1 MTSSRASIGFGEF
14 VTLTAVLMA
23 IQAIAIDAMLPA
35 LPAISQEMLTPGDN
49 RVQWVVTAYVLGM
62 GAGQLIWGSLS
73 DRFGRR
79 PVLICGLTV
88 YGIAA
93 LACALTRNFE
103 MLLVARLVNG
113 LAAACSVV
121 VRSVIRDMYSGRS
134 MARVMSLT
142 FIVFMV
148 IPILAPT
155 LGQGILMLW
164 PWRAIFVL
172 FCVFSTV
179 AMIWAMYRLPET
191 LPVERRQ
198 TLSARHLVA
207 AAGIALGNR
216 ISLGYTLGVAV
227 TFGSVLAYV
236 AMAPQIFGSV
246 FGHLSWL
253 PAMFAV
259 SALAM
264 SLASYLNSRLVEHL
278 GMRFISHSALIAS
291 IAIALLH
298 FLVVFEGYERLWTF
312 VLFQALAMG
321 GFGLMTSNFGAM
333 AMEPVGAV
341 AGAGASLQGF
351 VTTSGAAIIGAAIG
365 KAFDN
370 STLPYTIGV
379 LSCGVACLVFVL
391 VAEHGQLFR
400 PHSGPPLVRGAA
412 QSTGPPGRAQ
422 RLQ

>member
-113 LAAACSVV
+113 LAAACAVV
-121 VRSVIRDMYSGRS
+121 ARSVIRDMYSGRS
-134 MARVMSLT
+134 MARVMSLS

-155 LGQGILMLW
+155 VGQAILVVW
-164 PWRAIFVL
+164 PWRGIFVL
-172 FCVFSTV
+172 FSVFSTA
-179 AMIWAMYRLPET
+179 AMVWAYFRLPET
-191 LPVERRQ
+191 LAVERRQ
-198 TLSARHLVA
+198 ALSPGYLLGATR
-207 AAGIALGNR
+207 ISLGNR
-216 ISLGYTLGVAV
+216 VSLGYTLGIAV
-227 TFGSVLAYV
+227 SFGSVLSYV
-236 AMAPQIFGSV
+236 STAPQIFGTA

-253 PAMFAV
+253 P
-259 SALAM
+259 
-264 SLASYLNSRLVEHL
+264 
-278 GMRFISHSALIAS
+278 
-291 IAIALLH
+291 
-298 FLVVFEGYERLWTF
+298 
-312 VLFQALAMG
+312 
-321 GFGLMTSNFGAM
+321 
-333 AMEPVGAV
+333 
-341 AGAGASLQGF
+341 
-351 VTTSGAAIIGAAIG
+351 
-365 KAFDN
+365 
-370 STLPYTIGV
+370 
-379 LSCGVACLVFVL
+379 
-391 VAEHGQLFR
+391 
-400 PHSGPPLVRGAA
+400 
-412 QSTGPPGRAQ
+412 
-422 RLQ
+422 

>member
-1 MTSSRASIGFGEF
+1 MTSRRASIGFGEF
-14 VTLTAVLMA
+14 VTLTAILMA

-35 LPAISQEMLTPGDN
+35 LPAISQELLSPGDN
-49 RVQWVVTAYVLGM
+49 RVQWVVSAYVLGM

-93 LACALTRNFE
+93 LASALTRNFE

-113 LAAACSVV
+113 LAAACAVV

-142 FIVFMV
+142 FIIFMV

-155 LGQGILMLW
+155 LGQAILMVW

-179 AMIWAMYRLPET
+179 AMVWALLRLPET

-198 TLSARHLVA
+198 SLSPRHLVA

-216 ISLGYTLGVAV
+216 ISLGYTLGVTV

-236 AMAPQIFGSV
+236 ALAPQIFGTV

-253 PAMFAV
+253 PGMFALC
-259 SALAM
+259 AIAM
-264 SLASYLNSRLVEHL
+264 SVASYLNSRLVEQL
-278 GMRFISHSALIAS
+278 GMRFISHSALLAS
-291 IAIALLH
+291 IVIALLH
-298 FLVVFEGYERLWTF
+298 FVVVLEGYERLWTF

-321 GFGLMTSNFGAM
+321 CFGLMVSNFGAM

-351 VTTSGAAIIGAAIG
+351 VTTSGAAIVGALIG
-365 KAFDN
+365 KTFDN
-370 STLPYTIGV
+370 STLPFTIGV
-379 LSCGVACLVFVL
+379 LCCGVACLVFVL
-391 VAEHGQLFR
+391 AAEEWKLFKPHAGPAHAHVAE
-400 PHSGPPLVRGAA
+400 GA
-412 QSTGPPGRAQ
+412 
-422 RLQ
+422 L